1 MATANNLYTFTE
13 TAGALII
20 IFNQNKIYFFS
31 NEKKKKDKIVNI
43 QTLFTIF
50 VQNNEQ

>member
-1 MATANNLYTFTE
+1 MATANNLYTFPE

-31 NEKKKKDKIVNI
+31 NEKKKER
-43 QTLFTIF
+43 
-50 VQNNEQ
+50 QNCKYSNFIYNFCTK

>member
-31 NEKKKKDKIVNI
+31 NEKKKDKIVNI